1 MRTVGSH
8 WALILRELLAKTLL
22 RIGCLLERRE
32 RDLELPPAIGA
43 HVDGGDRTEP
53 FCYTEV
59 AYCHG

>member
-1 MRTVGSH
+1 M
-8 WALILRELLAKTLL
+8 LRELLAKTLL

-32 RDLELPPAIGA
+32 RNLELPPAIGA